1 MKLVMTLLVR
11 DEEDIVASNID
22 FHLDNGV
29 DFIVAMDNLSIDGA
43 ADILRLYERKGML
56 HYLSQ
61 QDDTYA
67 QGIWVT
73 QMARLASEQFAADW
87 IINNDVDEFWWP
99 EQGDLKSILAG
110 VDPLCPAVVV
120 ERTNFIPRP
129 IPAGEFFADYL
140 TIRELHSLNVL
151 GAPLP
156 GKVCH
161 RALPDIEVEQGN
173 HGVTRNGRALPTTPA
188 PITILHFPMRTYRQ
202 FADKIAKGGA
212 AFARNPHLPPEVGGT
227 WRKLYEI
234 WQRGE
239 LEAYYQALIRDDEK
253 VAAGLN
259 DGSLIF
265 DDRLKRLRQNFKINA
280 ISSRENSA

>member
-22 FHLDNGV
+22 FHLNNGV
-29 DFIVAMDNLSIDGA
+29 DFIIAMDNLSIDGA

-61 QDDTYA
+61 HDDTYA

-73 QMARLASEQFAADW
+73 QMARLASVQFAADW

-99 EQGDLKSILAG
+99 EQGNLRSILAS
-110 VDPLCPAVVV
+110 VDPLWPAVAV
-120 ERTNFIPRP
+120 ERTNFVPRP
-129 IPAGEFFADYL
+129 IPAGKFFADYL
-140 TIRELHSLNVL
+140 TIRERHSLNVL
-151 GAPLP
+151 GAPIL

-161 RALPDIEVEQGN
+161 RALPDIEVGQGS
-173 HGVTRNGRALPTTPA
+173 HSVTLNGRALPTTPA

-202 FADKIAKGGA
+202 FANKIAKGGA
-212 AFARNPHLPPEVGGT
+212 ACARNPQLPPEVGGT

-239 LEAYYQALIRDDEK
+239 LEAYYQGLIRDDEN

-265 DDRLKRLRQNFKINA
+265 DDRLKRLRQNFKIFA
-280 ISSRENSA
+280 

>member
-11 DEEDIVASNID
+11 DDEDIIASNID
-22 FHLDNGV
+22 FHLNKGV
-29 DFIVAMDNLSIDGA
+29 DFIVAMDNLSFGGA
-43 ADILRLYERKGML
+43 TDILRLYERNGML
-56 HYLSQ
+56 HYLKQ

-67 QGIWVT
+67 QGMWVT
-73 QMARLASEQFAADW
+73 QMARLAFVQFAADW
-87 IINNDVDEFWWP
+87 IINSDIDEFWWP
-99 EQGDLKSILAG
+99 EQGDLKSVLAS
-110 VDPLCPAVVV
+110 VDPLCPAVAV

-129 IPAGEFFADYL
+129 VQAGEFFADYL
-140 TIRELHSLNVL
+140 TIRERHSRNAL

-161 RALPDIEVEQGN
+161 RGMPDIEVEQGN
-173 HGVTRNGRALPTTPA
+173 HGATRNGRSLPTTPA

-202 FADKIAKGGA
+202 FSNKIANGGA
-212 AFARNPHLPPEVGGT
+212 AFARNPHLPQEVGVT

-234 WQRGE
+234 WRCGE

-265 DDRLKRLRQNFKINA
+265 DDRLKRLLQSLKTGA
-280 ISSRENSA
+280 IS

>member
-1 MKLVMTLLVR
+1 
-11 DEEDIVASNID
+11 
-22 FHLDNGV
+22 
-29 DFIVAMDNLSIDGA
+29 
-43 ADILRLYERKGML
+43 
-56 HYLSQ
+56 
-61 QDDTYA
+61 
-67 QGIWVT
+67 
-73 QMARLASEQFAADW
+73 MARLASVQFAADW

-99 EQGDLKSILAG
+99 EQGNLRSILAG
-110 VDPLCPAVVV
+110 VDPLWPAVAV
-120 ERTNFIPRP
+120 ERTNFVPRP
-129 IPAGEFFADYL
+129 IPAGKFFADYL
-140 TIRELHSLNVL
+140 TIRERHSLNVL
-151 GAPLP
+151 GAPIP

-173 HGVTRNGRALPTTPA
+173 HGVTLNGRALPTTPA

-202 FADKIAKGGA
+202 FANKIAKGGTA
-212 AFARNPHLPPEVGGT
+212 CARNPRLPPEVGET